1 MRETQTIANIRTYL
15 LATLGIGMI
24 GTGAEL
30 LLLGHFEMVA
40 QLIPLIL
47 LGLGVATVIWH
58 ALGPR
63 PSTVRALQVTMT
75 LFIVSGAVGVALHL
89 RGNAEFELEVTPSMG
104 GVELLQKTLT
114 GATPALAPGSMT
126 LLGLIG
132 LTHSYRHP
140 SLHAD
145 DPDPRDLKG
154 KR

>member
-1 MRETQTIANIRTYL
+1 MQETQTIGNIRKFL
-15 LATLGIGMI
+15 LATLVIGML

-30 LLLGHFEMVA
+30 LLIGHFEMVA
-40 QLIPLIL
+40 QWIPLIL
-47 LGLGVATVIWH
+47 LGLGAAAVAWH
-58 ALGPR
+58 AMAPR
-63 PSTVRALQVTMT
+63 PLTVRTLQMTMG

-104 GVELLQKTLT
+104 GVELFQKTLT

-145 DPDPRDLKG
+145 ADPRNLEG
-154 KR
+154 E